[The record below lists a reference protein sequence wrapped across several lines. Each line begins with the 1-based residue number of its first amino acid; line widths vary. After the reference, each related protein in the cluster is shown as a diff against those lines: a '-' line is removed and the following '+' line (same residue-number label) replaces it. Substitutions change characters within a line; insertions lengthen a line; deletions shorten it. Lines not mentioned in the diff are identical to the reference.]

1 MHAQV
6 AALAGLV
13 RHMKL
18 DIFALKRQEG
28 GLESLLQVCCYL
40 HISYSS
46 HKAHQIN
53 DPSFCDCAPCLTV
66 HRALC

>member
-1 MHAQV
+1 MHPQV

-28 GLESLLQVCCYL
+28 GLESLLQVC
-40 HISYSS
+40 
-46 HKAHQIN
+46 
-53 DPSFCDCAPCLTV
+53 
-66 HRALC
+66 